1 MLMDWEELALAATFV
16 GAGYWV
22 GGQPGAIAGGGL
34 LGVFAVIHAV
44 RQWFSSLRT
53 QLDLHGMALDRIQE
67 QLVEVQDRLEE
78 LKNVGESVQWKVEH
92 AASDVTWLCK
102 QVRNRSDLDD

>member
-67 QLVEVQDRLEE
+67 RLSE
-78 LKNVGESVQWKVEH
+78 LHDQIAEVEH
-92 AASDVTWLCK
+92 RALSAAADAERAAGNTDWLCK
-102 QVRNRSDLDD
+102 RFDADDD